1 MNKLLERIYTLPN
14 ASGRFAAMEG
24 LRAYAA
30 LLIFLVH
37 YFDAFSRSQLGIDLN
52 TQLITSVHDPLNG
65 LVFYLFASHYG
76 VDIFF
81 FLSGFLICRIIA
93 RRGFSYF
100 SFVKARLL
108 RVYPTFL
115 VSFLVWL
122 YVRIVLQSYPFEM
135 SQFIGN
141 LFFLNAVPAIGV
153 RPYNAATWSLFYE
166 FVFYLSFPLIL
177 LLRPRTEIIPPRQ
190 VLIFGMLFMIVA
202 VNLAPAFI
210 RFAMFFGGALMACFS
225 HRQLTA
231 IASRIPDAI
240 ALLVYSGSTLWF
252 ANQLSYS
259 HFIPFF
265 VVTTFLLVLKILY
278 GDGFLNRLFRVK
290 WLRYLG
296 NMSYSFYL
304 MHGLAL
310 EIIMVNLSPRF
321 SGMGKLMFLATTFSA
336 ALLLGVVLSTILFL
350 LTEKPYFSRKR
361 CRAQVRDEVPALS

>member
-14 ASGRFAAMEG
+14 TSGRFAAMEG

-37 YFDAFSRSQLGIDLN
+37 YFDAFSRSQFGIDLN
-52 TQLITSVHDPLNG
+52 TQVITSVHDPLNG

-93 RRGFSYF
+93 RSGFSYV

-115 VSFLVWL
+115 VSFLLWL
-122 YVRIVLQSYPFEM
+122 YVRIVLQNSPFEV
-135 SQFIGN
+135 SQFLGN
-141 LFFLNAVPAIGV
+141 LLFLNAVPATGV
-153 RPYNAATWSLFYE
+153 RPYNAVTWSLFYE

-177 LLRPRTEIIPPRQ
+177 FFQTDTGRIRPMQ
-190 VLIFGMLFMIVA
+190 VLVFGIVFTIAA
-202 VNLAPAFI
+202 VSLAPSFI
-210 RFAMFFGGALMACFS
+210 RFTMFFGGALMACIPR
-225 HRQLTA
+225 RQLTA

-240 ALLVYSGSTLWF
+240 VLLVYSGSTLWF
-252 ANQLSYS
+252 ANQLSYT
-259 HFIPFF
+259 HFIPVF